1 MGNKLYEESSIQAIA
16 NAIRS
21 KLDTDATYKVEDMPL
36 AVSSIPTGV
45 VPTGTLNVASNGDY
59 DVTNF
64 AQAHV
69 TVPQPSGNI
78 NILSDEYIKTVD
90 VTQYTQATVSNA
102 LLEFSDMYYKHIETT
117 TANLVLDY
125 DATREV
131 KELTVIPIA
140 YDKDVT
146 RSIISC
152 FYRWS
157 DRINDGGIYKHQ
169 IYTSDGTNPIEN
181 QLTGGYIPNPV
192 FDTTNSTI
200 TIAGRN
206 ESYKFIDGGMF
217 LIIITYAVVIPNE
230 QGGNS

>member
-69 TVPQPSGNI
+69 AVPQPSGNI
-78 NILSDEYIKTVD
+78 IILSDEYIKTVD
-90 VTQYTQATVSNA
+90 VTQYVQATVSNQF
-102 LLEFSDMYYKHIETT
+102 LQFSDMYYKYIETT
-117 TANLVLDY
+117 TSELVLDY
-125 DATREV
+125 DTTREV
-131 KELTVIPIA
+131 KEVTVLPIT
-140 YDKDVT
+140 YDKDT
-146 RSIISC
+146 ARSILSC

-169 IYTSDGTNPIEN
+169 IYTNDGTNPTET
-181 QLTGGYIPNPV
+181 QLTSGYIPNPV
-192 FDTTNSTI
+192 FDIDNGTI
-200 TIAGRN
+200 TLTGRN
-206 ESYKFIDGGMF
+206 ASYKFIAGGVF
-217 LIIITYAVVIPNE
+217 LIIITYEYIAQNE
-230 QGGNS
+230 